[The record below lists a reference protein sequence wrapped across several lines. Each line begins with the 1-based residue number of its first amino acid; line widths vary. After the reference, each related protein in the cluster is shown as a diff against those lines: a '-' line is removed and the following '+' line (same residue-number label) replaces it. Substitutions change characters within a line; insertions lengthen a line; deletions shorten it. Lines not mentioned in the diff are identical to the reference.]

1 MTKANIGVI
10 GLGVMGEMLAL
21 NMERNEFRVAIYNRS
36 PEKVRRLIN
45 NNPDKNLV
53 GTEDIQT
60 FVEALEKPR
69 RIIMM
74 VPAGKPVDAVIS
86 SLKPLLDEGDL
97 LIDGGNSHFTETERR
112 AQELESSGVIYLGTG
127 ISGGAYGAL
136 WGPSIM
142 PGGPEKAWNL
152 IRPIFEA
159 IAAKVEGDP
168 CVTYIGSGGSGH
180 YVKMVHNGIEYA
192 DMQLIAEA
200 YDLLHR
206 AVGLSPQ
213 ELHEVFSSWNEGE
226 LESYLIQIT
235 GEIFAKVD
243 DETNQPIVDLIL
255 DEAKQ
260 KGTGKWTSQNA
271 LDLGSPTPTINAA
284 VEARILS
291 AFKGERVEASKVLS
305 GPQPETIVD
314 REGSVEAV
322 RDALYAAKIC
332 SYAQGFSLLRDARVE
347 YGYELDLSAIARI
360 WRGGCIIQ
368 ARLLENIRTAFH
380 RNPDL
385 SNLLLD
391 TDLGKAV
398 ETHQNALRQVIQMGI
413 KNGIPVPAFSSAL
426 AYYDA
431 YRSARLPANLTQA
444 QRDYFGSH
452 TYRRMDQ
459 EGTFHTEW
467 TDLSKGPDK

>member
-260 KGTGKWTSQNA
+260 KGTGKWTSENGPPRMPWTWV
-271 LDLGSPTPTINAA
+271 LPLPPLTPQLKL
-284 VEARILS
+284 EFS
-291 AFKGERVEASKVLS
+291 QPSKVSGWRPPRFLVDHSQKRSLIEREALKLCGMHSTRQKFALMRRDSLFCVMPGLS
-305 GPQPETIVD
+305 TVM
-314 REGSVEAV
+314 
-322 RDALYAAKIC
+322 
-332 SYAQGFSLLRDARVE
+332 
-347 YGYELDLSAIARI
+347 
-360 WRGGCIIQ
+360 
-368 ARLLENIRTAFH
+368 
-380 RNPDL
+380 
-385 SNLLLD
+385 NL
-391 TDLGKAV
+391 
-398 ETHQNALRQVIQMGI
+398 I
-413 KNGIPVPAFSSAL
+413 
-426 AYYDA
+426 
-431 YRSARLPANLTQA
+431 
-444 QRDYFGSH
+444 
-452 TYRRMDQ
+452 
-459 EGTFHTEW
+459 
-467 TDLSKGPDK
+467 